1 MAKKQVA
8 KKTTSKTLKVSIKGQ
23 GLILPHGY
31 EIRKAKRKNK

>member
-1 MAKKQVA
+1 MAKKQV

-31 EIRKAKRKNK
+31 EIRKAKGKTK